1 MIRVTLER
9 PSAAL
14 AAQWAELA
22 PFADNAFM
30 HPVALEAA
38 SKTLLAVIT
47 VLLAWDTAVE
57 PNKLVGWWALQ
68 GKHLLLWPYFETL
81 PFNYAFLST
90 PVIAPDMAAEV
101 MPAFLA
107 AVAHEKGLPHT
118 LRVRDLDAAGPAA
131 DAIRAAGLPHTTLDG
146 DQRPIAT
153 REVGI
158 KRSGSTRKKL
168 RQDWNRLAATGKLEA
183 VDVRDPAE
191 IGAALEAFLE
201 MEAASWKGN
210 RGTALLSDPADAAFA
225 RRLIADMS
233 AIGQASVALLKLDGK
248 PIAAQVLLY
257 SGRTAYTWKTSYDLA
272 HAKHSPGTLLVD
284 WISTQLLDSNAVDTI
299 DSCAVGDS
307 FMANL
312 LSGRKPIGNMVL
324 SARPGFSPSYLAV
337 AGYYRLRQLAKTVRN
352 RVRNHRH
359 APKAAPAQ
367 APTAPLSPQ
376 AAPMAGPFAETAT
389 LHAAAAP
396 GPKADRAA

>member
-1 MIRVTLER
+1 MIRVTIER
-9 PSAAL
+9 PTAAL

-22 PFADNAFM
+22 PHATNAFM
-30 HPVALEAA
+30 HPAALKAA
-38 SKTLLAVIT
+38 SETFLTVIT
-47 VLLAWDTAVE
+47 ILLAWDTAVE

-68 GKHLLLWPYFETL
+68 GKHLFFWPYLETL

-90 PVIAPDMAAEV
+90 PVIAPEMAAEV

-107 AVAHEKGLPHT
+107 AVASEKDMPRT
-118 LRVRDLDAAGPAA
+118 LRIRDLDADGPAA
-131 DAIRAAGLPHTTLDG
+131 AAILAARLPHTVLEG
-146 DQRPIAT
+146 DQRPVAT
-153 REVGI
+153 RDAGL

-201 MEAASWKGN
+201 MEAAGWKGN
-210 RGTALLSDPADAAFA
+210 RGTALLSDPTDAAFA
-225 RRLIADMS
+225 RRLIADMG

-257 SGRTAYTWKTSYDLA
+257 SARTAYTWKTSYDPALA
-272 HAKHSPGTLLVD
+272 KFSPGTLLVD
-284 WISTQLLDSNAVDTI
+284 WISTQLLDSNAVDII
-299 DSCAVGDS
+299 DSCAVGNG

-312 LSGRKPIGNMVL
+312 LSGRKPITNMVL
-324 SARPGFSPSYLAV
+324 SARHGFSPAYLAV
-337 AGYYRLRQLAKTVRN
+337 AGYYRLRQTAKAFRN
-352 RVRNHRH
+352 RALARREA
-359 APKAAPAQ
+359 APRPAPSPAPVTPAAPA
-367 APTAPLSPQ
+367 
-376 AAPMAGPFAETAT
+376 AGPFAETSA

-396 GPKADRAA
+396 GPKADHVA